1 MRVKI
6 SAKKIVIMW
15 LIVFLLFAGI
25 IFAFSFN
32 LFLSSWDFKQPLII
46 SAYVVAMIAILF
58 ISLKTQFY
66 EINKKDITE
75 ARFGKKFTYFY
86 SDIIYIDEE
95 QSKKSKTLCFVTKQG
110 HVKYLT
116 FDKEGKIFDAAMSRC
131 DSLISREEL
140 ERRFP
145 GIKI

>member
-6 SAKKIVIMW
+6 SAKKIILMW
-15 LIVFLLFAGI
+15 LGVYVLFAGI

-32 LFLSSWDFKQPLII
+32 LFLSKWDFKQPLII
-46 SAYVVAMIAILF
+46 SAYTIAMIVIL
-58 ISLKTQFY
+58 IIAMTSQYY
-66 EINKKDITE
+66 ELNKKDITE

-95 QSKKSKTLCFVTKQG
+95 QSKKSKTLCFVTNKG

-116 FDKEGKIFDAAMSRC
+116 FDKEGKIFEVAMSKC
-131 DSLISREEL
+131 KSLISREEL
-140 ERRFP
+140 ERKFP

>member
-1 MRVKI
+1 MRVRIPAGKI
-6 SAKKIVIMW
+6 LVMW
-15 LIVFLLFAGI
+15 LGVFVLFAGI

-32 LFLSSWDFKQPLII
+32 LFLTTWDFKQPLII
-46 SAYVVAMIAILF
+46 SAYTIAMLVILVV
-58 ISLKTQFY
+58 SLNTQYY
-66 EINKKDITE
+66 EVNKKDITE
-75 ARFGKKFTYFY
+75 AKFGKKYTYFF

-95 QSKKSKTLCFVTKQG
+95 QSVKSKTLCFVTKQG

-116 FDKEGKIFDAAMSRC
+116 FDKEGKIYEAAINKC
-131 DSLISREEL
+131 KDLISREEL

>member
-116 FDKEGKIFDAAMSRC
+116 FDKEGKIFDAAISRC
-131 DSLISREEL
+131 NSLISREEL

>member
-1 MRVKI
+1 
-6 SAKKIVIMW
+6 MW
-15 LIVFLLFAGI
+15 TGVFFLFAGI
-25 IFAFSFN
+25 IFAFSVN
-32 LFLSSWDFKQPLII
+32 LFLSKWNFKQPIIIAAYCVAMIVILII
-46 SAYVVAMIAILF
+46 SIN
-58 ISLKTQFY
+58 TQYY
-66 EINKKDITE
+66 ELNKKDITE
-75 ARFGKKFTYFY
+75 AKFGKKFVYFY

-116 FDKEGKIFDAAMSRC
+116 FDKDGKIFEAALTKC
-131 DSLISREEL
+131 KSLISREEL

>member
-95 QSKKSKTLCFVTKQG
+95 QTKKSKTLCFVTKQG

-131 DSLISREEL
+131 NSLISREEL